1 MDLFRFTENPE
12 FPVFLRGGY
21 DLTDLTDLP
30 NRPNLSAMR
39 SFHRDESL
47 HGAAIGQK
55 KKMMQVCNG
64 YCQNE

>member
-39 SFHRDESL
+39 SFHRDEIL

-55 KKMMQVCNG
+55 KK
-64 YCQNE
+64 